1 MNKVRTLLETN
12 FGENTMRAVV
22 SNRRKSGGTQ
32 KLVFRPF
39 LEKNKLMFQREE
51 YRNNQVFHEN
61 MDKETAVEQICAF
74 LEQDYKQ
81 LDLQCEDHSFSVLVS
96 KKGKSTIKEHKNQTV
111 KKIDLSHNR

>member
-22 SNRRKSGGTQ
+22 SNRRKSGGSQ

-74 LEQDYKQ
+74 FGTG
-81 LDLQCEDHSFSVLVS
+81 LQAV
-96 KKGKSTIKEHKNQTV
+96 GSTV
-111 KKIDLSHNR
+111 